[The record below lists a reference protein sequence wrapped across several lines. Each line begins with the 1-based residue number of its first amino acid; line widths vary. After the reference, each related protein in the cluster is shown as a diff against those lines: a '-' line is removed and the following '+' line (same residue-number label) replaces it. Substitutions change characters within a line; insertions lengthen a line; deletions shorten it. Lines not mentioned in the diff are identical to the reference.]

1 MKDYMPAVL
10 SLGVIATIVA
20 LDVGIRAC
28 SIADTKVFG
37 VAQQNADTEV
47 YRHSEAFR
55 EGTQRDFDELYLAYV
70 KATPEE
76 KPAIVATIRHR
87 AQGVPPEMVPAN
99 INNLLGK

>member
-1 MKDYMPAVL
+1 MKDFHPALAVV
-10 SLGVIATIVA
+10 GVVVIFATLFVS
-20 LDVGIRAC
+20 IRAC
-28 SIADTKVFG
+28 NIADTKVFG

-76 KPAIVATIRHR
+76 KLAILATMRHR
-87 AQGVPPEMVPAN
+87 AAGTPTEFVPAN
-99 INNLLGK
+99 IKSLLGE

>member
-1 MKDYMPAVL
+1 MKNYLPALCVVAV
-10 SLGVIATIVA
+10 GGAICATAVF
-20 LDVGIRAC
+20 IRTC

-76 KPAIVATIRHR
+76 KNAIVATMRHR
-87 AQGVPPEMVPAN
+87 AEGVPPEMVPQN
-99 INNLLGK
+99 IKNLIGE